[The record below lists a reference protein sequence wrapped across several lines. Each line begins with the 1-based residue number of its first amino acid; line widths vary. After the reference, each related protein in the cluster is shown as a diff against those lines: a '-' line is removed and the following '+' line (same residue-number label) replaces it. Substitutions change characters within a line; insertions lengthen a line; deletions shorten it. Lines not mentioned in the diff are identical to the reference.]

1 MTSEAVAAGWE
12 EMTANPVFGI
22 ALTLGVFLAAEKT
35 WHRSGRH
42 PLLTPVFTTVAV
54 IASLLLLMG
63 VPYEDYL
70 AGAGYIG
77 FLLAPATVALAVTIY
92 RNLPLVMQASA
103 PVLISVLTGAGA
115 GIASG
120 YFVTKWLGGSQDL
133 AVAMMAKSVTTPV
146 AMALTEQA
154 GGIPELSAAFT
165 MVTGV
170 LGAVAAPTLM
180 NWARIGDVRVRG
192 LAMGISSHG
201 IGTAQVL
208 VENETEGAFA
218 ALGMALSTIAASV
231 LIPIFVSFVM

>member
-1 MTSEAVAAGWE
+1 MNSRGRLGGV
-12 EMTANPVFGI
+12 TANPVFGI
-22 ALTLGVFLAAEKT
+22 ALTLGVFLVAEKT

-42 PLLTPVFTTVAV
+42 PLLTGFHHGGGDRLAPAHGCAV
-54 IASLLLLMG
+54 R
-63 VPYEDYL
+63 DYL

-231 LIPIFVSFVM
+231 LMPIFVSFVM